1 MRRIKISLYWKIV
14 YNNIILFVIITS
26 IIGLVHYERHQ
37 RARMESQISEINYVQ
52 DCLNNTHRGIIELS
66 LLGESV
72 FNWKEENY
80 KFYCEKEKELN
91 DILLTFK
98 NYYKEVKFNEQL
110 DTIIQLFHE
119 KRNLFLHIMNII
131 NQRAYTDSLVIH
143 KLPTVS
149 KQATRSKQILK
160 KKKGILGLL
169 GGKKKMTLPPASQK
183 LFSLNDTII
192 NLQKEYERGMRL
204 YTDSL
209 NHQNELLNDKLNKL
223 LKQLNKHI
231 KITLAQ
237 KEQSI
242 QTMHNS
248 TSFWMIS
255 ELACASILLILS
267 SVVIQR
273 YIKRNQKDRMLLEQI
288 NKQNKEMLEMRKKM
302 ILTISH
308 DIRGPLT
315 TINGNAELALE
326 TLSKEK
332 NKLYIENIITS
343 GKHILRLVNSLL
355 NIHRLDESKETVNN
369 VPFKLYGLI
378 NHIIIE
384 FTPIVN
390 NKGLAFLT
398 EKPQTDFSLYGDIN
412 RIEQIIN
419 NLLSNAI
426 KFTKTGTIEF
436 TTKYQENDNNLIFI
450 IHDTGIGMDT
460 ENIQNIFNPFE
471 KASNTTNTEGFGLGL
486 SITKGLVNLLGGTI
500 TVESKLKEGSTFTIQ
515 LPVSQT
521 NEEIIEETENT
532 TDSIPCPS
540 LKILI
545 IDDDPMQ
552 LEITKEMLERNGM
565 LCMTCNIFKDVIRAM
580 RRENFDLILTDIQMP
595 ENDGF
600 TLLNLLRNSNIGN
613 SKSIPILAMTARED
627 NSMSNIT
634 NAGFVGCIYKPF
646 NQKDLLRAI
655 DSATQQN
662 KNKQNF
668 NFGEFTVG
676 INNKEKIFNLFK
688 DETLRDIQTLEKA
701 WNCSDITKIRD
712 IVHHLLPLWEMA
724 GCDKTLRK
732 MQQILHEEKINENI
746 LMTQIK
752 QLQAEASSL
761 VEAIEKEINRLRN
774 EKDTD
779 C

>member
-1 MRRIKISLYWKIV
+1 MRKIKISLYWKII
-14 YNNIILFVIITS
+14 YNNIILFIIITS

-37 RARMESQISEINYVQ
+37 RAQMESQMSEINYVQ
-52 DCLNNTHRGIIELS
+52 DCLNNTHRGIVELS

-80 KFYCEKEKELN
+80 KYYCEKEKELD

-98 NYYKEVKFNEQL
+98 HYHKEVKFNEQL

-119 KRNLFLHIMNII
+119 KRDLFLHIMNII

-143 KLPTVS
+143 KLPTIS
-149 KQATRSKQILK
+149 KQATQSKQILK
-160 KKKGILGLL
+160 KRKGILGLL

-192 NLQKEYERGMRL
+192 NLQKEYKRSMRL

-209 NHQNELLNDKLNKL
+209 NQRNELLNNKLNKL
-223 LKQLNKHI
+223 LKQLNKHV

-237 KEQSI
+237 KEHSI

-255 ELACASILLILS
+255 ELFCASILLILS

-273 YIKRNQKDRMLLEQI
+273 YIKRYQKDRMLLEQI

-326 TLSKEK
+326 TLNKEK
-332 NKLYIENIITS
+332 NRLYIKNIITS
-343 GKHILRLVNSLL
+343 GKHILRLVNTLL

-384 FTPIVN
+384 FTPIIN
-390 NKGLAFLT
+390 NKGLVFLT

-426 KFTKTGTIEF
+426 KFTETGTIEF
-436 TTKYQENDNNLIFI
+436 TTKYNDNNLIFI

-460 ENIQNIFNPFE
+460 ENIHNIFNPFE
-471 KASNTTNTEGFGLGL
+471 KASNTINTEGFGLGL
-486 SITKGLVNLLGGTI
+486 SITKGLVNLLCGTI
-500 TVESKLKEGSTFTIQ
+500 TVESKLKEGSTFSIQ

-521 NEEIIEETENT
+521 NEKIVEETENT

-540 LKILI
+540 QKILI

-565 LCMTCNIFKDVIRAM
+565 RCMTCNIFKDVIQAM
-580 RRENFDLILTDIQMP
+580 RCENFDLILTDIQMP

-613 SKSIPILAMTARED
+613 SKSIPILAMTAREE
-627 NSMSNIT
+627 NSMSNMI
-634 NAGFVGCIYKPF
+634 NIGFAGCIYKPF
-646 NQKDLLRAI
+646 NQKDLLSAI
-655 DSATQQN
+655 NSATQQN

-668 NFGEFTVG
+668 NFAEFTVG
-676 INNKEKIFNLFK
+676 ISNKEKILNLFK
-688 DETLRDIQTLEKA
+688 DETQRDIQILKKA
-701 WNCSDITKIRD
+701 WNSSDIVKIRD

-724 GCDKTLRK
+724 SRDKTLRK
-732 MQQILHEEKINENI
+732 IQQILHEEKIDETI

-761 VEAIEKEINRLRN
+761 VADIEKEISRLRN